1 MDSAHSILQAV
12 VTIVGTTLDV
22 IGCLIIAF
30 GTFFS
35 LGKALVGTKAKKQD
49 RYRTLRLRIAR
60 SILLGLELLVAG
72 DIVRTVAVS
81 PTLSS
86 LAVLAG
92 IVVIRTFLSFAME
105 LEMHSRWPWQRKPSS
120 END

>member
-1 MDSAHSILQAV
+1 MESAHAILQAV
-12 VTIVGTTLDV
+12 VTVVGTTLDV
-22 IGCLIIAF
+22 IGCLIIAL
-30 GTFFS
+30 GTFYS
-35 LGKALVGTKAKKQD
+35 LAKALTVSGTKKQE

-105 LEMHSRWPWQRKPSS
+105 LEMHSRWPWQRKPTSQ
-120 END
+120 ND